1 MQQAEGS
8 GGLLSMKSNK
18 AHSVAVRFVLFFFL
32 MVAVAWGA
40 YFWWQYSI
48 APVDP
53 SDKNAGCVVVRQGR
67 EVKEI
72 AAALSGVNL
81 SNSQPDFIRGIN
93 RSDTILPPEICSPRN
108 GNHEK
113 EKQDK
118 TDGDR
123 MSLI

>member
-1 MQQAEGS
+1 MAPLTGEMCWMRKNRLNERRTGAHAGYLCVRPRCTCTMQQAEGS

-53 SDKNAGCVVVRQGR
+53 SDK
-67 EVKEI
+67 
-72 AAALSGVNL
+72 
-81 SNSQPDFIRGIN
+81 IRLTVG
-93 RSDTILPPEICSPRN
+93 
-108 GNHEK
+108 
-113 EKQDK
+113 
-118 TDGDR
+118 
-123 MSLI
+123 